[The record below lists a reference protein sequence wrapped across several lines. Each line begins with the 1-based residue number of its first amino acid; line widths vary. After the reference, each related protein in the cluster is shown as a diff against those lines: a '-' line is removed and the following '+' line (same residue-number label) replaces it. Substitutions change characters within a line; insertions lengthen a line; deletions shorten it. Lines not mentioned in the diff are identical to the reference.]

1 MKQYLDNIIAS
12 RRFSA
17 VNNLDGIIAKMMDAI
32 IAIICKSALRNQ
44 RRKKTSWFL
53 RISILDGD
61 NCQRRKHNSFSSRH
75 LVFSGRSFA
84 RVVTANTGFE
94 QQEKNTLKIC
104 CSNRSAKPRLRRSN
118 IRFSPSNITRSKERV
133 LRMQKER
140 KYHRTGGISQ
150 SSSIS
155 KKGEHPRK
163 NISLKGE
170 CWSKLDIKSG
180 MWLRSVIGRWHD
192 VSLAPYS
199 VAYPIIFV
207 QLSLSDWCICACMFT
222 LEAHYLPIACD

>member
-17 VNNLDGIIAKMMDAI
+17 VNNLDGIIAKIMDRI

-84 RVVTANTGFE
+84 RVVMANTGFE

-140 KYHRTGGISQ
+140 KISQNRGNKSKQQYQEKGGIP
-150 SSSIS
+150 
-155 KKGEHPRK
+155 E
-163 NISLKGE
+163 E
-170 CWSKLDIKSG
+170 EY
-180 MWLRSVIGRWHD
+180 
-192 VSLAPYS
+192 LA
-199 VAYPIIFV
+199 
-207 QLSLSDWCICACMFT
+207 
-222 LEAHYLPIACD
+222 

>member
-17 VNNLDGIIAKMMDAI
+17 VNNLDGIIAKIMDRI

-53 RISILDGD
+53 RILILDGD

-140 KYHRTGGISQ
+140 KISQ
-150 SSSIS
+150 NRGNKSEQQYQEKRGNTRGRISRLRGNVGVSSILS
-155 KKGEHPRK
+155 PACG
-163 NISLKGE
+163 
-170 CWSKLDIKSG
+170 
-180 MWLRSVIGRWHD
+180 
-192 VSLAPYS
+192 
-199 VAYPIIFV
+199 FV
-207 QLSLSDWCICACMFT
+207 QL
-222 LEAHYLPIACD
+222 

>member
-17 VNNLDGIIAKMMDAI
+17 VNNLDGIIAKIMDGI

-44 RRKKTSWFL
+44 RRKKISWFL
-53 RISILDGD
+53 QFIFQQTSGFLGKEF
-61 NCQRRKHNSFSSRH
+61 CQSSYSEHR
-75 LVFSGRSFA
+75 A
-84 RVVTANTGFE
+84 TG
-94 QQEKNTLKIC
+94 KNTIKIC

-207 QLSLSDWCICACMFT
+207 HLSLSDWCICACMFT